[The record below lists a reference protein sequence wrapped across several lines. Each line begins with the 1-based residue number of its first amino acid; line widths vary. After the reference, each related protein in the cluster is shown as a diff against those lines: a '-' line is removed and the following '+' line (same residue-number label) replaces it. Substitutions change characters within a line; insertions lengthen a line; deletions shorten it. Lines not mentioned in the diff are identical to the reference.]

1 MTRFRDDAPPQGP
14 LASTSTPR
22 GPLRRRAH
30 RLSIERDTP
39 GLLSLERDVVT
50 RTRAT
55 AQALPPTLS
64 TSDLKTT
71 DAFAAAFVLLLRQS
85 LPRGCMRHLLLCAT
99 PSWCVLFSELRFL
112 ALRFLLRL
120 GGNGGSTFP
129 FIVCL
134 CSSGLGRLG

>member
-1 MTRFRDDAPPQGP
+1 MTLHSKAH
-14 LASTSTPR
+14 SPR
-22 GPLRRRAH
+22 PPLRAA
-30 RLSIERDTP
+30 LCAAERTASP
-39 GLLSLERDVVT
+39 SSATRPASYPLERDVVT

-134 CSSGLGRLG
+134 CSSGLG

>member
-1 MTRFRDDAPPQGP
+1 MTRPRHRRFRDDASQQGP
-14 LASTSTPR
+14 LATTSTPR

-64 TSDLKTT
+64 TSDLRPQ
-71 DAFAAAFVLLLRQS
+71 DDGRVRRCLRPPAS
-85 LPRGCMRHLLLCAT
+85 TVSPARLYASSPPLRH
-99 PSWCVLFSELRFL
+99 PFL
-112 ALRFLLRL
+112 VCPFL
-120 GGNGGSTFP
+120 
-129 FIVCL
+129 
-134 CSSGLGRLG
+134 